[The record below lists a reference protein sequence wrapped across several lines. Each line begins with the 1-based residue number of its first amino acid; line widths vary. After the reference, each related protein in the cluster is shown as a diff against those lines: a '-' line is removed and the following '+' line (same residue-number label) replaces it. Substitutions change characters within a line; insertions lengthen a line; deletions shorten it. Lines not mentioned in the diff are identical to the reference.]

1 MSLWE
6 PFTEPARHAIVRAQ
20 QVAQMFASTYIGT
33 EHIAFALAEGDD
45 ELGRLLTNA
54 VDRERLRE
62 LLGGARGFPKA
73 EMVFTPGAKRTIELA
88 FENARRL
95 GPDYISASHLAL
107 GILASDDG
115 IPLRP
120 DTNVERLRAELE
132 TVAGTERDRK
142 DAADDWEQ
150 TSGSADDPPPA
161 MRALL
166 ASLHYFPELSQPGTR
181 VTVSIE
187 PAKGKTRTWT
197 WEHQKTEES

>member
-20 QVAQMFASTYIGT
+20 EVAQMFASTYIGT
-33 EHIAFALAEGDD
+33 EHIAFALAERDD

-62 LLGGARGFPKA
+62 LLGGARGFPKP

-95 GPDYISASHLAL
+95 GHDYISAAHLAL
-107 GILASDDG
+107 GILGSDDG

-120 DTNVERLRAELE
+120 ETNVDRLRDELE
-132 TVAGTERDRK
+132 AVAGTERSTKKEADR
-142 DAADDWEQ
+142 WEQ
-150 TSGSADDPPPA
+150 TSGASDSPPA
-161 MRALL
+161 VRTLL
-166 ASLHYFPELSQPGTR
+166 ASLRYIPELSGTGTR
-181 VTVSIE
+181 VTVTIE
-187 PAKGKTRTWT
+187 PPDGKRRTWS
-197 WEHQKTEES
+197 WRHGERPER